1 MFQQNFYKRFCL
13 FSPGFLNFFYH
24 FSSVLYQNVS
34 ASTVFPQY
42 FPHIGHKIFFFLLFK
57 QFSVFSSLS
66 PVISPSPNYSQNRG
80 CFCLHI
86 SIFYPPFPVLFFK
99 SFKAHNPSPI
109 YILHRRRLSPL
120 FLIYKKYPQSPPR
133 MLFPPPLFLSVYS
146 RLPSAPIV
154 YKLQRSHHALTLAPV
169 VLQILAQRKPAKLPG
184 SRLAFFKRAFFIN
197 FP

>member
-1 MFQQNFYKRFCL
+1 M
-13 FSPGFLNFFYH
+13 
-24 FSSVLYQNVS
+24 
-34 ASTVFPQY
+34 Y
-42 FPHIGHKIFFFLLFK
+42 FITTFFLLFK

-86 SIFYPPFPVLFFK
+86 SIFYPPSPVLFFK

-109 YILHRRRLSPL
+109 YILRRRRLSPL

-146 RLPSAPIV
+146 RLPFCPNRLQVATLSPRLNFGAGSAPDF
-154 YKLQRSHHALTLAPV
+154 
-169 VLQILAQRKPAKLPG
+169 G
-184 SRLAFFKRAFFIN
+184 SEETSKVAGIPSRIF
-197 FP
+197 